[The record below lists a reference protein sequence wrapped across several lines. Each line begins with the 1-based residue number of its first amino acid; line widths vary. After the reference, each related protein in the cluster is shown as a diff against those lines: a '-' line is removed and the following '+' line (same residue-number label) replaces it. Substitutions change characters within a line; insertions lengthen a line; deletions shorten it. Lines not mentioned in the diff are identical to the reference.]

1 LYGVPGVSTLAM
13 KMTGEFTHKRLKLD
27 QLDNSLCDLRITR
40 PGEQEKMCR
49 SLRLSGQLNP
59 LIVRVTDG
67 DSYQILDGF
76 KRYYSAKD
84 LGWDYL
90 DARIVDVSLAQGK
103 TMDQF

>member
-1 LYGVPGVSTLAM
+1 M